1 MPRSWFFLTLLASL
15 PAALFLAQDGFF
27 SSSDGMIHLYRLFEL
42 DRSFHAGDFFPRW
55 FPLAGYGYGLPVLN
69 YYPPLAYY
77 LAEFFHLLGAGYLV
91 SIKLLIAF
99 SLFTA
104 AISMFIFARDVLGD
118 APAFVA
124 GVAYAYLPYIL
135 SDAYVRGNFPEL
147 LAVALIPLA
156 LFAFRRAF
164 TLGAPRDLVLSAL
177 AFAAIILAH
186 HLTAMQFAG
195 LLGMYLV
202 WLFIFK
208 RDVRSLARC
217 GAAIAFG
224 LVLSAFYW
232 MPALGELNLAL
243 VGPESLARFLV
254 SRLVS
259 PEIFFAPHF
268 AYEYLPQSETLQ
280 HTAGFPQTLVALAS
294 CVLLFRRHLPLAT
307 YHSRITHLVFFYL
320 ILLSSIAMMLTISA
334 PVWYA
339 IPTLRFMQFPWRFQ
353 ILAGISIAFL
363 SGLWFARL
371 KLPRASYPLAALAL
385 IALALVNLP
394 VRVIALTDAQ
404 VDLTKSDDAEYVVAQ
419 MGWGWTRE
427 FVPATVREFENI
439 YAPITKPATN
449 APSIAPGVQIEHAG
463 LDAHA
468 FRVATAQAFELSL
481 HTFFFPNWR
490 AYIDGAP
497 APTYARGALGLAT
510 VVVPPGDHAIVFR
523 FENTFLRD
531 FATALTLIIAGAGF
545 ARLLFARRRV
555 ALALIAIAIFVT
567 ALIAWHR
574 RDDQPARIIPVSAN
588 LADQALLI
596 GYATERADDALYVTL
611 YWLGLRE
618 MDRDYT
624 TFAHLLDAND
634 SIIAQHDGTP
644 DQGLTPTTRWLAGE
658 IIADRHTLK
667 PVSAGEFRLIAG
679 MYHARAD
686 GFENIGARV
695 DLGRVQISK

>member
-1 MPRSWFFLTLLASL
+1 MPRSWFFLTLLAPL
-15 PAALFLAQDGFF
+15 PAALFLAQEGFF

-42 DRSFHAGDFFPRW
+42 DRSFHAGNFFPRW

-77 LAEFFHLLGAGYLV
+77 LAEFFHLLGAGYIGA
-91 SIKLLIAF
+91 IKLLIAL

-104 AISMFIFARDVLGD
+104 ATSMFFFARDLLGD

-124 GVAYAYLPYIL
+124 GVAFAYLPYLL

-156 LFAFRRAF
+156 LYAFRRAF
-164 TLGAPRDLVLSAL
+164 TNGAPRDLVFAAL

-195 LLGMYLV
+195 LLGAYLA

-208 RDVRSLARC
+208 RDVKSLARC
-217 GAAIAFG
+217 GAAIAFA
-224 LVLSAFYW
+224 LALSAFYW

-254 SRLVS
+254 SRLVT
-259 PEIFFAPHF
+259 PEIFFAPHL
-268 AYEYLPQSETLQ
+268 AYEYLPQSQVLQ
-280 HTAGFPQTLVALAS
+280 HTAGFPQTFVALAS
-294 CVLLFRRHLPLAT
+294 CVLLFRRYLPITT
-307 YHSRITHLVFFYL
+307 YQLRFMHHVFFYL
-320 ILLSSIAMMLTISA
+320 ILIFSIAMMLTLSA
-334 PVWYA
+334 PLWYA
-339 IPTLRFMQFPWRFQ
+339 IPPLRFMQFPWRFQ

-363 SGLWFARL
+363 IGLWCARFN
-371 KLPRASYPLAALAL
+371 LPRAMYPLAALAL
-385 IALALVNLP
+385 IALALANLP

-439 YAPITKPATN
+439 YAPITKPASN
-449 APSIAPGVQIEHAG
+449 AQAIAPVVQIEHAG

-468 FRVATAQAFELSL
+468 FRVATAQTFELSL
-481 HTFFFPNWR
+481 DTFFFPNWR
-490 AYIDGAP
+490 ATIDGAP

-510 VVVPPGDHAIVFR
+510 VAVPPGDHAIAFR

-531 FATALTLIIAGAGF
+531 FATALTLLGAGAGWVW
-545 ARLLFARRRV
+545 LMLARRRV
-555 ALALIAIAIFVT
+555 ALALIAIAIGAT

-588 LADQALLI
+588 LANQAMLI
-596 GYATERADDALYVTL
+596 GYATERAGDAIYVTL
-611 YWLGLRE
+611 YWLGLNE
-618 MDRDYT
+618 MNRDYT
-624 TFAHLLDAND
+624 TFAHLLDAHD
-634 SIIAQHDGTP
+634 SIIAQHDGAP

-667 PVSAGEFRLIAG
+667 PVAPGDYRLVAG
-679 MYHARAD
+679 MYHAREN
-686 GFENIGARV
+686 GFENIGARIE
-695 DLGRVQISK
+695 LGKIR